1 MVKQRHCY
9 GSVCVM
15 PSSERKL
22 PYGTERE
29 ALLREESQL
38 ETASNVSE
46 WVCRPDCRRRS
57 RAAVF
62 GWRPLVCA
70 RTDSEL
76 GVSPAD
82 RANAL
87 YGPSIRYRRWD
98 DLDDEERLIADIAQ
112 GCFQRSRPE
121 IFRRNQKNPP
131 VQAGGFQFS
140 GLGSRT
146 AFAAIMQHF
155 AKFAS
160 ESEEG

>member
-1 MVKQRHCY
+1 MSANGYVAWIVAAEA
-9 GSVCVM
+9 GP
-15 PSSERKL
+15 PS
-22 PYGTERE
+22 
-29 ALLREESQL
+29 
-38 ETASNVSE
+38 
-46 WVCRPDCRRRS
+46 
-57 RAAVF
+57 F
-62 GWRPLVCA
+62 GWRPLGCA

-98 DLDDEERLIADIAQ
+98 DLDDDERLIADIAQ

-121 IFRRNQKNPP
+121 IFRRNQKNRRFK
-131 VQAGGFQFS
+131 AGGLQFS
-140 GLGSRT
+140 GGSRT

>member
-1 MVKQRHCY
+1 MVKQGHCY

-15 PSSERKL
+15 PSSEQKL

-46 WVCRPDCRRRS
+46 RVCRPDCRCRS

-76 GVSPAD
+76 GVSPTVALGTPY
-82 RANAL
+82 RSALPAGRNAPNL
-87 YGPSIRYRRWD
+87 GA
-98 DLDDEERLIADIAQ
+98 IAHKLEL
-112 GCFQRSRPE
+112 RN
-121 IFRRNQKNPP
+121 RRNAYVRRVVAACIP
-131 VQAGGFQFS
+131 
-140 GLGSRT
+140 LGVS
-146 AFAAIMQHF
+146 
-155 AKFAS
+155 
-160 ESEEG
+160 

>member
-1 MVKQRHCY
+1 
-9 GSVCVM
+9 VM

-29 ALLREESQL
+29 ALLREESQ
-38 ETASNVSE
+38 TASNVSE

-62 GWRPLVCA
+62 GWRPLGCA

-121 IFRRNQKNPP
+121 IFRRNQKNRRFKPAGFNFRAWVPGRPLRRLCNTSPNSP
-131 VQAGGFQFS
+131 VSPRKADDRDFLNG
-140 GLGSRT
+140 
-146 AFAAIMQHF
+146 
-155 AKFAS
+155 
-160 ESEEG
+160 